1 MRTATNAL
9 AMALRTLMREWR
21 SGELGVLLLAITVAV
36 AALTGVGFLVDR
48 IGIAVDNQAGEVLAA
63 DLRLESGQTMDDKAL
78 DEAQRR
84 GLDVARSTGLFSVVF
99 NGDFNQLSS
108 LRAVSPKYPLRGK
121 VMLSDQ
127 PFGTPEQAR
136 GIPARGEVW
145 PDSRLAAALGA
156 SVGTQLHIGASTFRV
171 ARVLV
176 SRPDQG
182 ATFLEL
188 APSLIMN
195 EEDLPATQLIQ
206 PGSRLRRAQLFAGA
220 RGDIAQFKTWLEK
233 NKKRHE
239 EIEDVQDSAPQIKSA
254 VDRSARFLRIASLV
268 AVLLCAVAVAMAARR
283 YVQRHLDSV
292 ALLKTLGATR
302 AFTLT
307 VSLTQL
313 LLIGLIAA
321 VVGSLVGFAVQAWL
335 VKVLAGLLRGDL
347 PPPSLAPLGIG
358 FLTAIAVLGG
368 FALPPLLQLSRT
380 PALRVLRRD
389 VGPPAPLVI
398 LAFGPAVAAIAFL
411 IYWVMRDFK
420 VFATF
425 TLGIAGFVL
434 LVAACG
440 WLLVKLTT
448 RLRGGVGVSWRY
460 GIANLGRR
468 RTESVVQLTAFAL
481 GIMMLLLLAVV
492 RNDLLIDWRR
502 SLPADTPN
510 FFFINIPSE
519 EHEQFGQFLEQR
531 GARDVRVRP
540 MVRARMTHI
549 NGKPVADIKF
559 ATPRGRAFA
568 DRDQNITWSAELNR
582 DNEITAG
589 KWFTAEDAGKP
600 LVSIATEYQEEL
612 GLKIGDSL
620 QFDVAGETQT
630 ARVASVRKVKWDSFQ
645 PNFFLIFAPGML
657 EGTQGT
663 YMTAVH
669 MSGRDPKTIGDLVR
683 RFPSV
688 SVFNV
693 DDLLNQVRSII
704 DKAVAAVQSVFLF
717 TLFAGLVVLIAAV
730 QASRE
735 ERRYE
740 SAMLRTLGASRAT
753 VLKGLLAEFWML
765 GMLSGA
771 LASLGA
777 SIAGFYV
784 ARRVLQIVYTPD
796 PLVWLYGIG
805 GGGLLVCF
813 AGWLVTRSVVNQPP
827 VTTLRS
833 A

>member
-1 MRTATNAL
+1 MRAFAL
-9 AMALRTLMREWR
+9 AMRTLMREWR
-21 SGELGVLLLAITVAV
+21 SGELGVLVLAIVVAV

-63 DLRLESGQTMDDKAL
+63 DLRLESGQSMDDRAL
-78 DEAQRR
+78 DEASRR
-84 GLDVARSTGLFSVVF
+84 GLEVARVTGLFSVVF
-99 NGDFNQLSS
+99 HGDFNQLTT
-108 LRAVSPKYPLRGK
+108 LRAVSTKYPLRGK
-121 VMLSDQ
+121 VMLSDE
-127 PFGTPEQAR
+127 PFGTPSHAQ

-145 PDSRLAAALGA
+145 PDSRLAAALNAG
-156 SVGTQLHIGASTFRV
+156 VGTQVNIGGATFKVSRI
-171 ARVLV
+171 LI

-195 EEDLPATQLIQ
+195 EEDLATTQLLQ
-206 PGSRLRRAQLFAGA
+206 PGSRVRRAQLFAGP
-220 RGDIAQFKTWLEK
+220 RGQIAEFKTWLET
-233 NKKRHE
+233 NKKPNE

-254 VDRSARFLRIASLV
+254 IDRSAQFLRIASLV
-268 AVLLCAVAVAMAARR
+268 AVLLCAIAVAMAARR

-302 AFTLT
+302 GFTLT

-313 LLIGLIAA
+313 AIIGMGATLIGALI
-321 VVGSLVGFAVQAWL
+321 GFGAQAWL
-335 VKVLAGLLRGDL
+335 VKVLSGWLRGDL
-347 PPPSLAPLGIG
+347 PPPSIAPLGVG

-368 FALPPLLQLSRT
+368 CALPPLLQLSRT

-398 LAFGPAVAAIAFL
+398 LAFGPAVLAITFL
-411 IYWVMRDFK
+411 IYWVMGDLMVSAIF
-420 VFATF
+420 VAG
-425 TLGIAGFVL
+425 LAGFVL
-434 LVAACG
+434 VTALTG

-448 RLRGGVGVSWRY
+448 RLRGAVGVSWRY

-492 RNDLLIDWRR
+492 RNDLLNDWRR

-519 EHEQFGQFLEQR
+519 QHQEFARFLEQR
-531 GARDVRVRP
+531 GAENVRVRP

-549 NGKPVADIKF
+549 NGQPIDKIQF
-559 ATPRGRAFA
+559 ATPRGRGFA
-568 DRDQNITWSAELNR
+568 NRDQNITWTSELNR

-589 KWFTAEDAGKP
+589 KWFTAEDTGKP
-600 LVSIATEYQEEL
+600 HVSVSTEYMEEL
-612 GLKIGDSL
+612 KLKLGDTL
-620 QFDVAGETQT
+620 QFDIAGETQT
-630 ARVASVRKVKWDSFQ
+630 ATVTSVRRVKWDSFQ
-645 PNFFLIFAPGML
+645 PNFFLIFAPGL
-657 EGTQGT
+657 LDGAQGT

-669 MSGRDPKTIGDLVR
+669 MQARNPRTIGDLVR
-683 RFPSV
+683 QFPSV

-693 DDLLNQVRSII
+693 DDLLAQVRSVI
-704 DKAVAAVQSVFLF
+704 DKALAAVQSVFLF
-717 TLFAGLVVLIAAV
+717 TLLAGLVVLAAAV

-740 SAMLRTLGASRAT
+740 SAMLRTLGAGRSV
-753 VLKGLLAEFWML
+753 VLKGLLAEFATL
-765 GMLSGA
+765 GVLSGL
-771 LASLGA
+771 LAATGA
-777 SIAGFYV
+777 SIAGIYI
-784 ARRVLQIVYTPD
+784 ARNRLQIPYEFD
-796 PLVWLYGIG
+796 PWVWFYGLVG
-805 GGGLLVCF
+805 GGVLVCF
-813 AGWLVTRSVVNQPP
+813 AGWLATRSVVNQPP
-827 VTTLRS
+827 VLTLRG

>member
-1 MRTATNAL
+1 
-9 AMALRTLMREWR
+9 MALRTLLREWR
-21 SGELGVLLLAITVAV
+21 SGELGVLMLAITVAV

-63 DLRLESGQTMDDKAL
+63 DLRLESGQDMNDGAL
-78 DEAQRR
+78 DEARRR
-84 GLDVARSTGLFSVVF
+84 GLDLARSTGLFSVVF

-127 PFGTPEQAR
+127 PFGAPELAR
-136 GIPARGEVW
+136 GIPPRGEVW

-156 SVGTQLHIGASTFRV
+156 GVGTQLNIGASTFRV
-171 ARVLV
+171 SRILV

-195 EEDLPATQLIQ
+195 EDDLAATQLIQ
-206 PGSRLRRAQLFAGA
+206 PGSRVRRAQLFAGT
-220 RGDIAQFKTWLEK
+220 REDIAQFKTWLEK
-233 NKKRHE
+233 NKKPNE

-302 AFTLT
+302 GFTLT

-321 VVGSLVGFAVQAWL
+321 VIGSLIGFTVQVWL
-335 VKVLAGLLRGDL
+335 VKVLSGLLRGDL
-347 PPPSLAPLGIG
+347 PPPSLAPLGVG
-358 FLTAIAVLGG
+358 FLTAVAVLGG

-389 VGPPAPLVI
+389 VGPPAPIVV

-411 IYWVMRDFK
+411 IWWVMRDFK
-420 VFATF
+420 VFAIF

-492 RNDLLIDWRR
+492 RNDLLSDWRR
-502 SLPADTPN
+502 SLPPDTPN

-519 EHEQFGQFLEQR
+519 EHDQFSRFLTER
-531 GARDVRVRP
+531 GAHDARVRP

-549 NGKPVADIKF
+549 NGKLVADIKF
-559 ATPRGRAFA
+559 ATPRGRGFA
-568 DRDQNITWSAELNR
+568 DRDQNITWTAELNR

-589 KWFTAEDAGKP
+589 KWFTAGDAGKP
-600 LVSIATEYQEEL
+600 LVSISTEYQEEL
-612 GLKIGDSL
+612 GLQIGDLL
-620 QFDVAGETQT
+620 QFDIAGETQT
-630 ARVASVRKVKWDSFQ
+630 ARVSSVRKVKWDSFQ
-645 PNFFLIFAPGML
+645 PNFFLVFAPGML
-657 EGTQGT
+657 EGTEGT

-669 MSGRDPKTIGDLVR
+669 MEARDPKTIGDLVR

-704 DKAVAAVQSVFLF
+704 DKALAAVQSVFLF

-777 SIAGFYV
+777 SIAGFYI
-784 ARRVLQIVYTPD
+784 ARRVLQIAYTAD

-813 AGWLVTRSVVNQPP
+813 AGWLATRSVVNQPP